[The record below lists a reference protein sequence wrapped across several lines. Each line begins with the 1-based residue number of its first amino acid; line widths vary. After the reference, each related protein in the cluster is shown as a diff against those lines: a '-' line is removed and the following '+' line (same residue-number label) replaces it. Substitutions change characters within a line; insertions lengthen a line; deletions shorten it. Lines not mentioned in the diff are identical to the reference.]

1 MRGRV
6 EGAPDLEVGAYRPP
20 RRYTAVYKK
29 RILEEYEQLDRA
41 GKGALLRRE
50 GLYNQLISIWG
61 RQRDKGALE
70 ALERPVGRPKAD
82 PRDRELA
89 RLWAEKQ
96 RLEAELA
103 KARTVI
109 EVQGKLSVL
118 LDQLA
123 TSSPVGAE
131 GASHD
136 EHRDRGDL
144 PGRGGRQR
152 CGEGRGGGR
161 RWAHRGL
168 RRGGGGGV

>member
-1 MRGRV
+1 LRACEGDQSLVTDGRV
-6 EGAPDLEVGAYRPP
+6 EGVPDPEVRAYRPP
-20 RRYTAVYKK
+20 QRYSAAYKR

-50 GLYNQLISIWG
+50 GLYNQLISVW
-61 RQRDKGALE
+61 RKQRDKGALE

-89 RLWAEKQ
+89 QLRAKAE

-109 EVQGKLSVL
+109 EVQGKLSAL

-123 TSSPVGAE
+123 TSGTE
-131 GASHD
+131 TQ
-136 EHRDRGDL
+136 
-144 PGRGGRQR
+144 GGEPR
-152 CGEGRGGGR
+152 
-161 RWAHRGL
+161 
-168 RRGGGGGV
+168 